1 MRRDGRDRRSGET
14 RKNMDRENRRGD
26 TETQGRGE
34 KGETSETG
42 GKGKGRRV
50 ARCLLI
56 NESFFSW

>member
-1 MRRDGRDRRSGET
+1 MRRDGRDRRSGEM
-14 RKNMDRENRRGD
+14 RKSMDRENRRGD

-50 ARCLLI
+50 AG
-56 NESFFSW
+56 S